1 MHFQIALTFKHVT
14 AFGRVPF
21 NERRSIADKAQKI
34 ESIEANTEA
43 DADYV
48 GRPKYVGIVTVK

>member
-1 MHFQIALTFKHVT
+1 VT